1 MATKA
6 DYYETLG
13 VAHNASEAEVKK
25 AYRKLAMKYHP
36 DRNAGDKSA
45 EEKFKTLTEAYEVL
59 SDSRKRSAYDQFGHA
74 GVDQSAGPGG
84 FGGGASNF
92 GDVFGDIFGDIF
104 GGRSGGRQQGGSR
117 AQQGADLRYNLEMT
131 LEEAVKGHTVTVKI
145 PTLVGCSGCK
155 GTGAKSGSK
164 PKTCTTCQGMG
175 QVRIQQGFFAIQQTC
190 SACRGAGEII
200 ADPCTQC
207 RGEGRVHET
216 KTLSVRIPAGVDNN
230 DRIRL
235 AGEGEAGVYGGPAG
249 DLYVQM
255 YIKEHD
261 IFKREGTDLYCEV
274 PVSFAMAALGGEL
287 DVPTLEGRVKLKVPP
302 ETQTDRLFK
311 IRGKGVKTIR
321 GQGPGDLL
329 CRILVETPVNL
340 TKKQKELL
348 DEFNKSMSADTAS
361 HHSPQA
367 STWFKKVKCFF
378 DKN

>member
-13 VAHNASEAEVKK
+13 VAHNASEAEIKK

-74 GVDQSAGPGG
+74 GVDQSGAGFAGSG
-84 FGGGASNF
+84 NF
-92 GDVFGDIFGDIF
+92 SDVFGDIFGDIF
-104 GGRSGGRQQGGSR
+104 GGRTGGHGQGGHTR
-117 AQQGADLRYNLEMT
+117 AQQGADLRYNLEMS
-131 LEEAVKGHTVTVKI
+131 LEDAVHGNTVTIKV
-145 PTLVGCSGCK
+145 PTLVGCSPCK

-175 QVRIQQGFFAIQQTC
+175 QVRMQQGFFAIQQTC
-190 SACRGAGEII
+190 PACRGAGEII
-200 ADPCTQC
+200 SDPCTQC

-235 AGEGEAGVYGGPAG
+235 TGEGEAGFHGGPPG
-249 DLYVQM
+249 DLYVQVHV
-255 YIKEHD
+255 KEHEL
-261 IFKREGTDLYCEV
+261 FKRDGTDLYCEV
-274 PVSFAMAALGGEL
+274 PVSFTMAALGGEL
-287 DVPTLEGRVKLKVPP
+287 DVPTLEGRVKLKVPA

-329 CRILVETPVNL
+329 CRVIIETPINL
-340 TKKQKELL
+340 TRKQKELL
-348 DEFNKSMSADTAS
+348 EEFSKSIPSES
-361 HHSPQA
+361 ESQHSPQA
-367 STWFKKVKCFF
+367 NSWLKRVKHFF
-378 DKN
+378 DKK